1 MEALDD
7 NDWAC
12 LDEIGEL
19 LIGKGANDRLGI
31 TLLHSHFPVD
41 DAEIMVE
48 EPKDPFDDRFCVL
61 HREIDGMV
69 LASVGVLFHP
79 DGDAPGAL
87 LVNGDR
93 SRPLS
98 STWRRGRSDAPF
110 TGGVKFRF

>member
-19 LIGKGANDRLGI
+19 LIGKGANDRFGI

-48 EPKDPFDDRFCVL
+48 EPNVAERRFTLRPVEDRLDGRGAYVAINLQFDSPAT
-61 HREIDGMV
+61 I
-69 LASVGVLFHP
+69 
-79 DGDAPGAL
+79 AL
-87 LVNGDR
+87 CR
-93 SRPLS
+93 
-98 STWRRGRSDAPF
+98 
-110 TGGVKFRF
+110 